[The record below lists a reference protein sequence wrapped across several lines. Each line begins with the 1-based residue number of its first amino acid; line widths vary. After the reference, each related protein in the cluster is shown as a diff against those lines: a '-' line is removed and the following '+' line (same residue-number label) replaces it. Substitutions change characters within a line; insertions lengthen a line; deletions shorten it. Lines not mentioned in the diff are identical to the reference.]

1 MKPNLL
7 DIPEREIGEYY
18 KSRWAVGR
26 AQRMPGTNS
35 GIELMIAFAYAR
47 EGNRQLSLYES
58 DIPVT
63 GDMAIGPFRI
73 KIGIRQELKRSR
85 PKQGP
90 ERMGTVWHS
99 RVVGL
104 EQMFCCPTLLGKIG
118 MAESTSKALKEL
130 AKNHTSNYRSS
141 L

>member
-1 MKPNLL
+1 
-7 DIPEREIGEYY
+7 
-18 KSRWAVGR
+18 
-26 AQRMPGTNS
+26 
-35 GIELMIAFAYAR
+35 MIAFR
-47 EGNRQLSLYES
+47 MLEKGNRQLSLYES

-63 GDMAIGPFRI
+63 GDMVIGPFRI
-73 KIGIRQELKRSR
+73 KIGIRQELKRYR

-99 RVVGL
+99 RVVGP
-104 EQMFCCPTLLGKIG
+104 EQMFCCPTPLGKIG

-130 AKNHTSNYRSS
+130 AKTTPSNYRSS